1 MVRQHDP
8 RPAGPVSLLPFALPT
23 LAPLTAWRL
32 HSGCKGGITRW
43 EAKKAL
49 LMSNN
54 QDNGDPGIEQQPRF
68 NLTLSLSL
76 DVSSCH
82 VNRPWPWP
90 SVCGAKTR
98 V

>member
-1 MVRQHDP
+1 M
-8 RPAGPVSLLPFALPT
+8 SLLPFALPT

-90 SVCGAKTR
+90 SVCGAKPQTLR
-98 V
+98 

>member
-1 MVRQHDP
+1 MVWQHDP
-8 RPAGPVSLLPFALPT
+8 RPTGPVSCFLPFGLLSPLAL
-23 LAPLTAWRL
+23 LTAWLL

-76 DVSSCH
+76 DVSCH
-82 VNRPWPWP
+82 ANRPWPF
-90 SVCGAKTR
+90 VCGAKTS

>member
-1 MVRQHDP
+1 M
-8 RPAGPVSLLPFALPT
+8 SFLPFASQ
-23 LAPLTAWRL
+23 PLLTPWLL

-76 DVSSCH
+76 DVSCH
-82 VNRPWPWP
+82 ANRPWPF
-90 SVCGAKTR
+90 VCGAKTR

>member
-1 MVRQHDP
+1 M
-8 RPAGPVSLLPFALPT
+8 SYFLPFASQ
-23 LAPLTAWRL
+23 PLLTPWLL

-76 DVSSCH
+76 DVSPYH
-82 VNRPWPWP
+82 AWPF
-90 SVCGAKTR
+90 VCGAKPQTVR
-98 V
+98 

>member
-1 MVRQHDP
+1 M
-8 RPAGPVSLLPFALPT
+8 SLLLFALPA
-23 LAPLTAWRL
+23 LAPLTAWLLR
-32 HSGCKGGITRW
+32 SGCKGGITRW

-76 DVSSCH
+76 DVSCH
-82 VNRPWPWP
+82 ANRPWPF
-90 SVCGAKTR
+90 GAKPQTVR
-98 V
+98 CDVML

>member
-1 MVRQHDP
+1 MVRRHDP
-8 RPAGPVSLLPFALPT
+8 RPTGPVSLLPFALPA
-23 LAPLTAWRL
+23 LAPLTAWLLR
-32 HSGCKGGITRW
+32 SGCKGGITRW

-76 DVSSCH
+76 DVSCH
-82 VNRPWPWP
+82 ANRPRPF
-90 SVCGAKTR
+90 VCGAKTS